1 MLRNIILI
9 YYLDK
14 SSTDAIDKA
23 LAKTAKEDLKG
34 SMVNLS
40 DNLIGTDSGSIQD
53 FSIGTED
60 NISTDD
66 SSSKIISFDD
76 ASIRSDK
83 SEQKTNGC
91 TRSTSAV
98 SGTSFASSDSDGK

>member
-1 MLRNIILI
+1 
-9 YYLDK
+9 
-14 SSTDAIDKA
+14 
-23 LAKTAKEDLKG
+23 
-34 SMVNLS
+34 MVNLS
-40 DNLIGTDSGSIQD
+40 DNLIGTDSASIQD

-60 NISTDD
+60 TISTDD

-83 SEQKTNGC
+83 SDQKTNGC

-98 SGTSFASSDSDGK
+98 SGTSFASSDSDGESYRYMTHITSL

>member
-1 MLRNIILI
+1 
-9 YYLDK
+9 
-14 SSTDAIDKA
+14 
-23 LAKTAKEDLKG
+23 
-34 SMVNLS
+34 MVNLS

-83 SEQKTNGC
+83 SNEQKTNGC

-98 SGTSFASSDSDGK
+98 SGTSFASSDSDGE